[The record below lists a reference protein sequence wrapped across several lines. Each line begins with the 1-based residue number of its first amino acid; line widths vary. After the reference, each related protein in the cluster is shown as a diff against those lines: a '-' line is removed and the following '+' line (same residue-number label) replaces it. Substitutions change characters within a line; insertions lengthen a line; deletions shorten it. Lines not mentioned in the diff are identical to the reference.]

1 MRMDTT
7 ALLNTLIAGKDLSEK
22 EAGEFLEGIMS
33 GMVSPVQ
40 AGAILTALRMK
51 SESAPEVLGFIKTM
65 RAKMLTVSA
74 PDAIDIVGTGGDGSG
89 TFNISTAS
97 AFVARGAGVKVAKHG
112 NRAASSKCGS
122 ADVLEAL
129 GVKIELT
136 PEQAQRVFEATGI
149 VFMFAPIYHASMKQV
164 VAVRRELKVR
174 TIFNVLGPFTNPA
187 GTLRQLTGVPDYP
200 TAVKLAGVA
209 QRLGYTHMLLVT
221 SADGMRRVS
230 TSATTSAFDIRGTKV
245 RKMTINPVKLG
256 FKKAKK
262 GALLGGGKEE
272 NAQIIR
278 AILNGEKGARRDIV
292 VLNSACA
299 LYAGDAVPSIKE
311 GIRRAE
317 ESIDSGNA
325 MRALNSLIKETQSFA
340 PKN

>member
-7 ALLNTLIAGKDLSEK
+7 LILNSLIARKDLSEK
-22 EAGEFLEGIMS
+22 EAGEFLERIMD
-33 GMVSPVQ
+33 GRVSPVQ

-51 SESAPEVLGFIKTM
+51 GESSSEVLGLIKTM

-112 NRAASSKCGS
+112 NRAASSRCGS

-136 PEQAQRVFEATGI
+136 PEQAQRVFEAAGI

-187 GTLRQLTGVPDYP
+187 GTKRQLVGVPNLDL
-200 TAVKLAGVA
+200 AEKLAEVA
-209 QRLGYTHMLLVT
+209 LGLGYKRLLIIT
-221 SADGMRRVS
+221 SEDGMDEASVSAKTRVFEIS
-230 TSATTSAFDIRGTKV
+230 GKHVKKYAVEPA
-245 RKMTINPVKLG
+245 KLG
-256 FKKAKK
+256 FKKAPMS
-262 GALLGGGKEE
+262 ALRGGDSAG
-272 NAQIIR
+272 NAAIIR
-278 AILNGEKGARRDIV
+278 EILSGEKGPKRNIV
-292 VLNSACA
+292 LLNSGLA
-299 LYAGDAVPSIKE
+299 LYVAGIAKDIPQ
-311 GIRRAE
+311 GIELAE
-317 ESIDSGNA
+317 RSIDGGK
-325 MRALNSLIKETQSFA
+325 ALSALEILVKETQRY
-340 PKN
+340 K